1 MNQDEATYSS
11 SQLSSPC
18 TPILALVKITF
29 QKIPIGQPAPVANMT
44 FQVRT
49 TLANLYKWILFF
61 RFEAYVTKV
70 KASKKY
76 LERYKTLAP
85 PKKKQGGENCHGVCW
100 ATYTNVGSES
110 KSSKTLPESCRES
123 TNTPT
128 PAAPNLLLR

>member
-1 MNQDEATYSS
+1 MKQPS

-18 TPILALVKITF
+18 TQILALVKMTF

-44 FQVRT
+44 FSVRT

-61 RFEAYVTKV
+61 RFEAYFTKV

-85 PKKKQGGENCHGVCW
+85 PEKNKGWKLPRCMLGHIHKCRIGVQKLQISTQTIQGIYKHPHPSGP
-100 ATYTNVGSES
+100 
-110 KSSKTLPESCRES
+110 KSTFEVV
-123 TNTPT
+123 
-128 PAAPNLLLR
+128 